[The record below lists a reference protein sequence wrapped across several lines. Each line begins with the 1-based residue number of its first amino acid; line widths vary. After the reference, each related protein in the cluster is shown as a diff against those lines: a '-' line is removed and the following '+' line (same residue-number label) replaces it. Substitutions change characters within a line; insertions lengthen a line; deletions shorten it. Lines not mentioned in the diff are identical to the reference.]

1 MIKQTC
7 GDERIALVRVLFDVG
22 YLGQSRRSRGNWRP
36 KRSMSRDMLKRNK
49 SLLKIINDQKSWSKK
64 EVKQIREFNGI
75 LTAKALYQASADYS
89 DHLS

>member
-1 MIKQTC
+1 MRKS
-7 GDERIALVRVLFDVG
+7 ESKKEM
-22 YLGQSRRSRGNWRP
+22 QSLSL
-36 KRSMSRDMLKRNK
+36 RSMSRDMLKRNK

>member
-1 MIKQTC
+1 MRKS
-7 GDERIALVRVLFDVG
+7 ESKKEM
-22 YLGQSRRSRGNWRP
+22 QSLSL
-36 KRSMSRDMLKRNK
+36 RSMSRDMLKRNK

-75 LTAKALYQASADYS
+75 LTTKALYQASADYS